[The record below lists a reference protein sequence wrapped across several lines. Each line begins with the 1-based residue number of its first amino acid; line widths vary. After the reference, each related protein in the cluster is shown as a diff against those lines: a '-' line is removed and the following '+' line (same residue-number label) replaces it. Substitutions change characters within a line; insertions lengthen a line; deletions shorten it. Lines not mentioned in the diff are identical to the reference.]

1 MAQILACAAAGAVC
15 YAIGYAIGCAIGRMI
30 EAGHSDGGG
39 GRHE

>member
-15 YAIGYAIGCAIGRMI
+15 YAIGYAIGRMI